1 MKNTAF
7 FSYKGGAGRT
17 SLLFNTLPFI
27 AEELKANE
35 NEPIIVLDLDLDSKG
50 LSYLI
55 EKESDINT
63 IQILRGDQAIGY
75 SRGGTPNKE
84 AFFEKLLPI
93 GASVGLDASKD
104 RAILFVTAHEKQ
116 GAKTLTEN
124 GNYDAQK
131 LSVNLQTLNRY
142 CDAFNC
148 KAIIMDTPAGGQVE
162 GQAAIT
168 ISTKIITVMRITTQ
182 YRKGTAEF
190 INRKTQD
197 DKIHGKEFIIVPN
210 AVPDTKG
217 TDYSIPNIMDNIKTS
232 LSRTAD
238 NTDNKLNMA
247 FVDTQGINEVNSF
260 KFREEC
266 LRKRKYDTLAPD
278 EIKAYKS
285 YELLAKEIAH
295 ANT

>member
-17 SLLFNTLPFI
+17 SLLLNTLPFI
-27 AEELKANE
+27 AEELKATE
-35 NEPIIVLDLDLDSKG
+35 NEPIIVMDLDLDSKG

-55 EKESDINT
+55 DKESEINT

-84 AFFEKLLPI
+84 AFFHKLLPI
-93 GASVGLDASKD
+93 GAAVGLDASKD
-104 RAILFVTAHEKQ
+104 KAILFISAHEKE

-148 KAIIMDTPAGGQVE
+148 KTIIMDTPAGGQVE

-190 INRKTQD
+190 ISKKTQD

-210 AVPDTKG
+210 AVPNTAG
-217 TDYSIPNIMDNIKTS
+217 TDYNIKFIMDNIKTS
-232 LSRTAD
+232 LSKTAY
-238 NTDNKLNMA
+238 NTDNKLNMT
-247 FVDTQGINEVNSF
+247 FVDAEGINEVNSF
-260 KFREEC
+260 KFMEEC
-266 LRKRKYDTLAPD
+266 LRNKKFPSLTPD
-278 EIKAYKS
+278 EKMAYKS
-285 YELLAKEIAH
+285 YELLAKEITH